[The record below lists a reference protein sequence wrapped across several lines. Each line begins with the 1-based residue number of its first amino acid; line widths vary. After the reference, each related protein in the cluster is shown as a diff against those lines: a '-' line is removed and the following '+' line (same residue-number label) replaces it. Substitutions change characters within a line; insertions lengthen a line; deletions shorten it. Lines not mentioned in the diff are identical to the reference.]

1 MNYKEI
7 IEEIRKD
14 DSLVGIKVVYN
25 DKDYTIYKKNATYNI
40 YQKNYT
46 EGLIHCIES
55 NVDYKILKYEGIY
68 NINDLHY

>member
-7 IEEIRKD
+7 IEEIRKNN
-14 DSLVGIKVVYN
+14 SLVGIKVVYN
-25 DKDYTIYKKNATYNI
+25 DKDYTIYKKNAIYNI
-40 YQKNYT
+40 YQKNYI